1 MARKDAELVSGAFQ
15 VAVSFLCER
24 EDIDDAESA
33 RAWAMEPENEHQY
46 DDSTEDEELAVYGS
60 GVTDRLGRA
69 IGPRALLP
77 VALPVIESLLGSDE
91 WKKRKAALCA
101 LEMIGEGCKSGM
113 QKNIGNIFTMVVRF
127 LRDPHPRVRYAA
139 IHCIAQ
145 LAEDFRETMN
155 DHCALILPPLMEVFA
170 QAGGKPGGDAALTSL
185 YAEWPRLLDLSANA
199 MINVLSPNNLQPQ
212 KLLPFAEPLLRQAF
226 DAINIGNVKA
236 VAAQQA
242 AVASGASGD
251 QVKKAQVPFRR
262 LQESA
267 LVLCTMVAAVVKKDF
282 IRFYDTFM
290 PLCKQIMKT
299 AQGAEFSMLRARA
312 MECVGIIASS
322 VGKARFLPDAKEILD
337 LLLAADLKAS
347 AVAQASGSGAAA
359 AAVCVFRRTLLV
371 SCFPLPSFSVSC
383 STANCR
389 G

>member
-1 MARKDAELVSGAFQ
+1 MQA
-15 VAVSFLCER
+15 
-24 EDIDDAESA
+24 
-33 RAWAMEPENEHQY
+33 ENEHQY

-60 GVTDRLGRA
+60 SVADRLGRA

-77 VALPVIESLLGSDE
+77 VALPMIESLLASAE
-91 WKKRKAALCA
+91 WKKRKAALIA

-113 QKNIGNIFTMVVRF
+113 QKNLGNILTMVIRF
-127 LRDPHPRVRYAA
+127 LRDPHPRVRYSA

-145 LAEDFRETMN
+145 VAEDFQESLN
-155 DHCALILPPLMEVFA
+155 EHCGLVLPPLMECFA
-170 QAGGKPGGDAALTSL
+170 QAGGKPGADAALASL
-185 YAEWPRLLDLSANA
+185 YGEWPRLLDLSANA
-199 MINVLSPNNLQPQ
+199 MINVISPNHLQPQ

-226 DAINIGNVKA
+226 DAINAGNANA

-242 AVASGASGD
+242 AVASGASGE
-251 QVKKAQVPFRR
+251 QIKKAQAPFRR

-267 LVLCTMVAAVVKKDF
+267 LVLCTMIAAVVKKDF

-337 LLLAADLKAS
+337 LLLSADLKAL
-347 AVAQASGSGAAA
+347 AVAQASGGGAAA
-359 AAVCVFRRTLLV
+359 AAVSLLG
-371 SCFPLPSFSVSC
+371 LL
-383 STANCR
+383 TALR
-389 G
+389 GGEGWEGWEETAAGA